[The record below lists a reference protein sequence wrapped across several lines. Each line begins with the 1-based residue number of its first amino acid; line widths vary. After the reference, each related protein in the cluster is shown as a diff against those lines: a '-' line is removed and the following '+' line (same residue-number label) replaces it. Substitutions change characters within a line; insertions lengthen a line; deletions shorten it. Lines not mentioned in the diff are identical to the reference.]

1 MTAFSWD
8 QRIARAEKLAEEQ
21 PGGAEMLR
29 FYAAVARF
37 QKVVYERL
45 KASAGSVDPAVLAP
59 DFLEFVHLIQRIGP
73 SAIAG
78 EARAL
83 ERGNT
88 SWEQLLAADVTHF
101 FARALL
107 QPYTE
112 CLVSRNNIP
121 SSHTEATRC
130 PYCGEE
136 PQAGVLRGEGD
147 GAKRS
152 LLCSMCSIEWPFR
165 RLLCPGC
172 GEESNDRLPVYTAAQ
187 FPHVR
192 VEACDTCHVYIKSID
207 LTKNGLAVP
216 CVDEIATVPLDLWAE
231 ENGYKKLKS
240 NLLGM

>member
-8 QRIARAEKLAEEQ
+8 QRIARAEKLAQEQ

-37 QKVVYERL
+37 QKGVYERL
-45 KASAGSVDPAVLAP
+45 KAISGSLDPAALAP
-59 DFLEFVHLIQRIGP
+59 DFLEFLHLIQRVGP
-73 SAIAG
+73 SAAAE
-78 EARAL
+78 EARTL
-83 ERGNT
+83 ERGNA
-88 SWEQLLAADVTHF
+88 SWEELAGDPTHF
-101 FARALL
+101 FARAML
-107 QPYTE
+107 QPYME

-121 SSHTEATRC
+121 SSQTEARRC

-152 LLCSMCSIEWPFR
+152 LLCSMCSSEWQFR
-165 RLLCPGC
+165 RLLCPAC
-172 GEESNDRLPVYTAAQ
+172 GEESNDRLPVYTASQ
-187 FPHVR
+187 FHHVR
-192 VEACDTCHVYIKSID
+192 VEACDTCHVYIKSVD

-216 CVDEIATVPLDLWAE
+216 CVDEIATVSLDLWAA